1 MRLWKYLDF
10 FCYGSVYLRT
20 TRNQWEKFSFSIFI
34 RTAVIKCCA
43 SFYFFFFFFLS
54 VWLSDAIYGPTI
66 GRLSK
71 HAAADNNDDHNDS
84 NNNNDNIDN
93 NDNSNNSNNMNVLL
107 VMMIQ
112 KCKKLMFLGITS
124 KQKELESCATSQIA
138 GNLIAISDLSKY
150 FIFGIG
156 LLEILPSKVG
166 YTELQGCNWSEADKI
181 WTVYRYT
188 EYLQDNF
195 FVLWLHHQKMDF
207 LGYFYGSYVFSINL
221 PLPRKLA
228 WCGTLRNTV

>member
-1 MRLWKYLDF
+1 MRKVQF
-10 FCYGSVYLRT
+10 FHFYPYGCYQVLCLLLFLFLL
-20 TRNQWEKFSFSIFI
+20 FSFCL
-34 RTAVIKCCA
+34 T
-43 SFYFFFFFFLS
+43 
-54 VWLSDAIYGPTI
+54 VWWNLWSDNRAPPQTH
-66 GRLSK
+66 RRR
-71 HAAADNNDDHNDS
+71 HNNGNHNNNDS
-84 NNNNDNIDN
+84 NNSNNNIDN
-93 NDNSNNSNNMNVLL
+93 NNNSNNSNNMNVLL

-124 KQKELESCATSQIA
+124 KRKELESCATSQIA
-138 GNLIAISDLSKY
+138 GNLIAISDLSKF

-195 FVLWLHHQKMDF
+195 FVL
-207 LGYFYGSYVFSINL
+207 
-221 PLPRKLA
+221 
-228 WCGTLRNTV
+228 

>member
-1 MRLWKYLDF
+1 MHLWKYLDF

-43 SFYFFFFFFLS
+43 SIYFFFFFFLCLTFRRS
-54 VWLSDAIYGPTI
+54 
-66 GRLSK
+66 
-71 HAAADNNDDHNDS
+71 
-84 NNNNDNIDN
+84 NNNDNFDN
-93 NDNSNNSNNMNVLL
+93 NDNSNNMNVLL

-112 KCKKLMFLGITS
+112 KCKKLMFSGITS
-124 KQKELESCATSQIA
+124 KRKELESCATSQIA
-138 GNLIAISDLSKY
+138 GNLIVISGLSTF
-150 FIFGIG
+150 FILGTGF
-156 LLEILPSKVG
+156 LEILPSKVG

-195 FVLWLHHQKMDF
+195 L
-207 LGYFYGSYVFSINL
+207 FYSFTI
-221 PLPRKLA
+221 RK
-228 WCGTLRNTV
+228 WIF